1 MKRHLTWFIIGGV
14 LYSTIEIL
22 WRGYTHWTMTLLGGI
37 VLMIFSYLDEY
48 LEDINIL
55 VKAILGTFIITVLEF
70 LFGLIINVRYNL
82 KVWSYEN
89 VPYNILGQICPIYTF
104 FWFILSIFAFY
115 LIKKIKLKK
124 KTSAES

>member
-1 MKRHLTWFIIGGV
+1 
-14 LYSTIEIL
+14 
-22 WRGYTHWTMTLLGGI
+22 
-37 VLMIFSYLDEY
+37 MIFSYLDEY